1 MRAWIGWNLGVGE
14 MLLAYM
20 YILITGEGGFSP
32 ILCVEER
39 RNGNGNGKLDIK
51 SSSHMS
57 YININYIRGKSYIH
71 TYIPTYLPTQTD
83 TYY

>member
-1 MRAWIGWNLGVGE
+1 VRAWIGWNLGVGE

-20 YILITGEGGFSP
+20 YILTGEGGFSP

-51 SSSHMS
+51 SSSH
-57 YININYIRGKSYIH
+57 ININYIRGKSYIH

-83 TYY
+83 TY